1 MVTDFEYDGILLS
14 QVGYAIVSFGGIRDG
29 EIDTDSQISFNHSSM
44 MQGKYQPFSSY
55 IYDDVL
61 KMELYIGK
69 DMCRVESTQDGF
81 NYNISVSEMAFLK
94 RWLSRPTPHILR
106 AIGDDSYNG
115 IFWRG
120 SFVVEEYTLGDGRIG
135 AHLTF
140 ECDAPFGYMEDVLF
154 RDSLTSGS
162 SYKYNCISDEIGYI
176 YPNLS
181 ILLKESG
188 NLELTNAHDN
198 RKTIVKNCEADEI
211 ITFTD
216 KLQVF
221 SSISSHK
228 ILDDFN
234 YVFYRIN
241 NSFKNVENTISSNLA
256 IDFVINY
263 NPYAKAVIV

>member
-14 QVGYAIVSFGGIRDG
+14 QVGYAIVSFNGIRDG
-29 EIDTDSQISFNHSSM
+29 EISTDSQISFNHTSM

-61 KMELYIGK
+61 KMEIYIGK
-69 DMCRVESTQDGF
+69 DMCRVENTEDRF
-81 NYNISVSEMAFLK
+81 NYSISVSDMAFLK
-94 RWLSRPTPHILR
+94 RWLSRPTPHVLR

-115 IFWRG
+115 VFWRG
-120 SFVVEEYTLGDGRIG
+120 SFVVEEYVLGGERVG

-140 ECDAPFGYMEDVLF
+140 ECDAPFGYMEDVVF
-154 RDSLTSGS
+154 RDSLASGS
-162 SYKYNCISDEIGYI
+162 SYKYNCTSDEVGYI
-176 YPNLS
+176 YPNLTV
-181 ILLKESG
+181 LLKEAG
-188 NLELTNAHDN
+188 DLELTNTHDG
-198 RKTIVKNCEADEI
+198 RKTVVKNCEADEI

-216 KLQVF
+216 KLQIS

-241 NSFKNVENTISSNLA
+241 NSFNNVENTISSNLA